1 MTADSP
7 GVRVISDPQQA
18 QERKMAM
25 KKMMLKK
32 LTYGM
37 VAFVAVVGILLV
49 SGRDPQKVGGG
60 GLLQA
65 YSRATGQYK

>member
-18 QERKMAM
+18 KERKMTMNKMM
-25 KKMMLKK
+25 KKLA
-32 LTYGM
+32 YGM
-37 VAFVAVVGILLV
+37 VAFVALVGILFV
-49 SGRDPQKVGGG
+49 AGCDPQKVGGG